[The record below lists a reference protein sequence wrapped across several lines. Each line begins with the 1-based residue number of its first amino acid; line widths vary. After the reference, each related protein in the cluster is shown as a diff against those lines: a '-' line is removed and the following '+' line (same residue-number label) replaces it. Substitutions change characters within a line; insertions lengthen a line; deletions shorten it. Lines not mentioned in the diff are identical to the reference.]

1 VLIDSHCHIMPERL
15 ALAIRRYFDE
25 HIGFRKLAYDGVLPS
40 DVVRAQREAG
50 THRFWALPC
59 AHKAGMAASL
69 NEWMA
74 SDIAPIPGAIPAA
87 TFHPGDG
94 DLSAL
99 VRRAF
104 GALRLRVA
112 KLHCSV
118 GGFDVGDPRL
128 EPIWDA
134 AEVEGA
140 AVVVHVGRH
149 VDGSTAARELEPI
162 DHIAR
167 AHPRLHLVIAHAGS
181 PDIDAALDLLERHA
195 AVYADLTSA
204 AEWSCALPVERLEA
218 LHERL
223 LFGSDAPNAICKIE
237 EAAAWLGALGLSDGA
252 LRAIRGENALRLV
265 PE

>member
-1 VLIDSHCHIMPERL
+1 MPERL

-25 HIGFRKLAYDGVLPS
+25 HIGFRKLVYDGVLPAE
-40 DVVRAQREAG
+40 VVRAQQEAG
-50 THRFWALPC
+50 TDYFWALPY

-74 SDIAPIPGAIPAA
+74 QDVAPIPAAIPAA

-94 DLSAL
+94 NLAAL

-104 GALRLRVA
+104 GELRLRVA

-118 GGFDVGDPRL
+118 GDFSLADPRL

-134 AEVEGA
+134 AEVEGVP
-140 AVVVHVGRH
+140 VVVHAGRH
-149 VDGSTAARELEPI
+149 VDGSTAAEELEPI
-162 DHIAR
+162 DRVAR
-167 AHPRLHLVIAHAGS
+167 AHPRLHLVIAHAGL
-181 PDIDAALDLLERHA
+181 PDIGIALDLLERHPA
-195 AVYADLTSA
+195 LYADLTSA
-204 AEWSCALPVERLEA
+204 AEWSYALPVQRLEA

-223 LFGSDAPNAICKIE
+223 LFGSDAPNATCKIE
-237 EAAAWLGALGLSDGA
+237 DAAAWLGTLGLSDRA

-265 PE
+265 PG